1 MKYDKIIVG
10 AGSAGAVLASRLSED
25 TDCSVLLLEAGPDY
39 PNFEELPPDLK
50 HGWGTGPDLVVGGF
64 HDWQYTGIAS
74 SASKNM
80 PVPRGKVTGG
90 TSSINGQVFLRPIP
104 EDFARWVELGNNRW
118 SFEECLPYM
127 LKIETDLDYG
137 GDFHGQNGPIVVKR
151 HSLETLTN
159 EQLAFYRA
167 CKYRGYA
174 ENLDHNLPDA
184 EGVGPYPLNNPGG
197 IRFSTALGYLT
208 QSRHR
213 LNLTIKPNCVTK
225 NILFDGNTAIGVEV
239 MSGSETF
246 RVEGA
251 EIILSAGAIATPQ
264 ILMLSGIGPKEAL
277 SKFDINVVS
286 DLPGV
291 GNNLRDHP
299 DIRMTWQPDETFKK
313 PDQKIGPQKVAL
325 RYTSESSPYRN
336 DMIMVMRFS
345 HDIGETGVLMM
356 SVGIYLAESIGKIS
370 LQSKD
375 IHTQPLL
382 NYNLLSQ
389 KYDLERLR
397 EGVRLADQIMQSPSF
412 EGMVASRIAPREN
425 VINNDELLDQ
435 WMLENVQTMHHISG
449 TCKMGPRSDKEAV
462 VNQYGSVYGING
474 LRIADTSIMPD
485 CPRANTNVAAMLI
498 GERVSEFIKIA

>member
-25 TDCSVLLLEAGPDY
+25 TDCSILLLEAGPDY

-50 HGWGTGPDLVVGGF
+50 YGWGTGADLVVGGY
-64 HDWQYTGIAS
+64 HDWQYSGIAS
-74 SASKNM
+74 RLSKNM

-104 EDFARWVELGNNRW
+104 EDFARWVELGNDRW
-118 SFEECLPYM
+118 GFEECLPYM

-137 GDFHGQNGPIVVKR
+137 GDFHGQEGPIVVKR
-151 HSLETLTN
+151 HDLETLTN
-159 EQLAFYRA
+159 EQLAFYKA
-167 CKYRGYA
+167 CKYQGYT

-225 NILFDGNTAIGVEV
+225 KILFDGNTANGVEV
-239 MSGSETF
+239 ISGGETF
-246 RVEGA
+246 RIDGR

-264 ILMLSGIGPKEAL
+264 ILMLSGIGPKESL
-277 SKFDINVVS
+277 SRLDIDVVS

-291 GNNLRDHP
+291 GKNLRDHP
-299 DIRMTWQPDETFKK
+299 DIRMTWQPDATFKK

-325 RYTSESSPYRN
+325 RYTSEGSPYRN

-345 HDIGETGVLMM
+345 HDLGESGALMI
-356 SVGIYLAESIGKIS
+356 SVGLYLAESTGKIS

-375 IHTQPLL
+375 ICIQPLL

-389 KYDLERLR
+389 EYDLQRLR
-397 EGVRLADQIMQSPSF
+397 EGVRLADQIVRSPSF
-412 EGMVASRIAPREN
+412 DGMVASRIAPQEN
-425 VINNDELLDQ
+425 VINNNDLLDK

-449 TCKMGPRSDKEAV
+449 TCKMGPRSDKQAV
-462 VNQYGSVYGING
+462 VNQYGSVYGINK

-498 GERVSEFIKIA
+498 GEKISEFIKTA